1 MAAVHYHQ
9 GAFPPTERLDWQRLA
24 PSLSSA
30 SLALGRFAN
39 SLADVP
45 NSSVLLS
52 IMTRQEAEYSSRIE
66 GTQATVED
74 VLRFEAGQEPESLHL
89 REDIREVIN
98 YRDALQQARELLEH
112 HSLSQDIILEL
123 HRTLLSGTRG
133 QDKNPGAFRAIDN
146 FIGKP
151 GSTKHDA
158 SYVPGQLISRMY
170 DALDTWL
177 SYTLSDPS
185 VPLLK
190 VALMHAEFEA
200 IHPFSD
206 GNGRLGRILIPLMMW
221 QYGLIPEPLDLTS
234 VSTLRSLRDE
244 YIERLQAVSRDD
256 DWTGW
261 CEFFFKVVET
271 QASND
276 LAKMRSIRN
285 LYDQMKHQITEVG
298 RSKYG
303 IHILDGIF
311 NRPIFT
317 TSSLVDETGIPV
329 RAARRIL
336 ERLTDSGILTEVR
349 PGRGQ
354 NPSVFLFTELLRV
367 VEDETKFE

>member
-30 SLALGRFAN
+30 SLMLGGYKNA
-39 SLADVP
+39 LADVP

-52 IMTRQEAEYSSRIE
+52 IMTRQEAVSSSRIE
-66 GTQATVED
+66 GTQATVEE
-74 VLRFEAGQEPESLHL
+74 VLRYEAGQDPATKRL
-89 REDIREVIN
+89 EDDIQEVIN
-98 YRDALQQARELLEH
+98 YRRALQQARELLANQT
-112 HSLSQDIILEL
+112 LSQDCILDV

-158 SYVPGQLISRMY
+158 SYVPVRYFRMH

-177 SYTLSDPS
+177 SYTLYDPS
-185 VPLLK
+185 APLLK

-221 QYGLIPEPLDLTS
+221 QYGLIPEPLFNVS
-234 VSTLRSLRDE
+234 VHLESLRDE
-244 YIERLQAVSRDD
+244 YIERLQAISRDD

-261 CEFFFKVVET
+261 CMFFLQAVET

-276 LAKMRSIRN
+276 LTKMQNVKS
-285 LYDQMKHQITEVG
+285 LYNDMKFRITEVG

-311 NRPIFT
+311 SRPIFT
-317 TSSLVDETGIPV
+317 TSSIVLETGVPV
-329 RAARRIL
+329 RAVRRIL
-336 ERLTDSGILTEVR
+336 GRLRDNNILTEVK
-349 PGRGQ
+349 PGAGQ
-354 NPSVFLFTELLRV
+354 IPSVFLFTELLEIAEGRS
-367 VEDETKFE
+367 EIE

>member
-1 MAAVHYHQ
+1 MVPVHYHQ

-24 PSLSSA
+24 STLSSA
-30 SLALGRFAN
+30 SLMLGGYKNA
-39 SLADVP
+39 LADVP

-52 IMTRQEAEYSSRIE
+52 IMTRQEAVSSSRIE
-66 GTQATVED
+66 GTQATVEE
-74 VLRFEAGQEPESLHL
+74 VLRYEAGQDPATKRH
-89 REDIREVIN
+89 EDDIQEVIN
-98 YRDALQQARELLEH
+98 YRRALQQARELLANQT
-112 HSLSQDIILEL
+112 LSQDFILDV
-123 HRTLLSGTRG
+123 HRTLLSGARG
-133 QDKNPGAFRAIDN
+133 QDKNPGAFRAIQN
-146 FIGKP
+146 WIGPP
-151 GSTKHDA
+151 GSTIHDA
-158 SYVPGQLISRMY
+158 RYVPVRISRMY

-185 VPLLK
+185 VPLVK

-221 QYGLIPEPLDLTS
+221 QYGLIPEPLFNVS
-234 VSTLRSLRDE
+234 VHLESLRDE

-261 CEFFFKVVET
+261 CEFFLKVVET

-285 LYDQMKHQITEVG
+285 LYDRMKHQITEVG

-317 TSSLVDETGIPV
+317 TSSLVDETEIPV